1 MMKKTIFGKFLAI
14 AMLFAGFSLT
24 SCDEKDNAIIDGKV
38 YVKPEMQLVDGG
50 VVIKATTISDINR
63 MLARIRKEMYQAT
76 LDGESFTIDIQS
88 AELNSTVGDNT
99 LNIDTSKD
107 GDIIINLPSNIITE
121 APLIIEKLG
130 VADDATAGPSDNK
143 VEINFPSN
151 SSNLDLGIN
160 LPTSTV
166 TLKGGTFNNVAAT
179 TGWNTLVIEKDV
191 TVNWLKINGGNAVV
205 KDGGKVLGAL
215 TDNYFEVKKEGICI
229 NELWKNEVPTTKP
242 TDEDFFYVNKAK
254 ILKREDGD
262 RVYFNVW
269 QYPEDPKNEVEIVIA
284 DGARAET
291 HVNAST
297 PNYRPTITILGE
309 GDAKLIGSGYK
320 DGEGKIH
327 PDNWYIPLSG
337 IKTMTGVTA
346 DATHCLVF
354 NDETKKYEYLEI
366 DEEYSTEI
374 HTPQNAK
381 DCKFYATQRITAEGK
396 GMLNNCALTAM
407 QIDDINPN
415 CENTTFKG
423 EVISFTNRYVS
434 GNSATVK
441 NCKFEALDKEDQAQV
456 TFPYQT
462 KDRSSFNFGFDTCE
476 FGKGFKF
483 YTSYEGREPW
493 LDKDGKPVTKAYYWW
508 VLNDDGSV
516 KTDPYTEKR
525 SVDEKDI
532 PAANKA
538 NGKTNGSGW
547 WDDTIGEW
555 GGWVYSNGYWLS
567 EDPNGLTEDAYY
579 KDYKG
584 YLTLKN
590 STLDGKAITSKTDMI
605 GSVGY
610 GRNEKGEQATKTYY
624 VIDGTTYE
632 ALYSYNDKKFI
643 LVETE

>member
-1 MMKKTIFGKFLAI
+1 MKKTIFGNFLAI

-179 TGWNTLVIEKDV
+179 TAWNTLIIEKGV
-191 TVNWLKINGGNAVV
+191 TVNWLKINDGNAVV

-215 TDNYFEVKKEGICI
+215 MDNNFDVQKEGIRI
-229 NELWKNEVPTTKP
+229 DKLWKNEVPTTA
-242 TDEDFFYVNKAK
+242 TDEDYFYVNKAK

-262 RVYFNVW
+262 RVYINVW
-269 QYPEDPKNEVEIVIA
+269 QYSEDPKNEVEIVIA

-291 HVNAST
+291 HVYAST
-297 PNYRPTITILGE
+297 ANYRPAVNIIGE
-309 GDAKLIGSGYK
+309 GDAKLIGRGYK
-320 DGEGKIH
+320 NEEGKIY
-327 PDNWYIPLSG
+327 PNNWDFALSG

-354 NDETKKYEYLEI
+354 NDETEEFEELEI
-366 DEEYSTEI
+366 DEEYSTYLY
-374 HTPQNAK
+374 TPQNAK
-381 DCKFYATQRITAEGK
+381 DCKFYATWSITAE

-407 QIDDINPN
+407 HINNINPN

-423 EVISFTNRYVS
+423 KNISFTNRYVS

-441 NCKFEALDKEDQAQV
+441 NCKFEALDKENSAQV
-456 TFPYQT
+456 AFPYQT

-483 YTSYEGREPW
+483 STSYEGKEPW
-493 LDKDGKPVTKAYYWW
+493 LDKDGKPVTKGYYWYE
-508 VLNDDGSV
+508 LEEDGETIKNFIQHKSISLDDV
-516 KTDPYTEKR
+516 
-525 SVDEKDI
+525 

-538 NGKTNGSGW
+538 NGNKEY
-547 WDDTIGEW
+547 EW
-555 GGWVYSNGYWLS
+555 GYGYWDNEQQTMVYSNGYWID
-567 EDPNGLTEDAYY
+567 EDPNGLMLPTYY

-584 YLTLKN
+584 YLTLTN
-590 STLDGKAITSKTDMI
+590 TTLDGKAITSKTDMI
-605 GSVGY
+605 GSVSQGED
-610 GRNEKGEQATKTYY
+610 EKGEQATKTYY

-632 ALYSYNDKKFI
+632 ALYSSNDKKFI
-643 LVETE
+643 LVEAE

>member
-179 TGWNTLVIEKDV
+179 TAWNTLIIEKGV
-191 TVNWLKINGGNAVV
+191 TVNWLKINDGNAVV

-215 TDNYFEVKKEGICI
+215 MDNNFDVQKEGIRI
-229 NELWKNEVPTTKP
+229 DKLWKNEVPTTA
-242 TDEDFFYVNKAK
+242 TDEDYFYVNKAK

-262 RVYFNVW
+262 RVYINVW
-269 QYPEDPKNEVEIVIA
+269 QYSEDPKNEVEIVIA

-291 HVNAST
+291 HVYAST
-297 PNYRPTITILGE
+297 ANYRPAVNIIGE
-309 GDAKLIGSGYK
+309 GDAKLIGRGYK
-320 DGEGKIH
+320 NEEGKIY
-327 PDNWYIPLSG
+327 PNNWDFALSG

-354 NDETKKYEYLEI
+354 NDETKEYEELEV
-366 DEEYSTEI
+366 DEEYNTYLYA
-374 HTPQNAK
+374 PQNSK
-381 DCKFYATQRITAEGK
+381 DCKFYATLSISAD
-396 GMLNNCALTAM
+396 GMLNNCSLAAERIT
-407 QIDDINPN
+407 DINPN
-415 CENTTFKG
+415 SENSIFKG
-423 EVISFTNRYVS
+423 TSISFTNRYVS

-441 NCKFEALDKEDQAQV
+441 NCKFETSEKEANASIA
-456 TFPYQT
+456 FPYQT

-476 FGKGFKF
+476 FGKGFRF
-483 YTSYEGREPW
+483 YTRYEGSKPW
-493 LDKDGKPVTKAYYWW
+493 LDKDGKPVTKAYYWYE
-508 VLNDDGSV
+508 LDEDGSIKEYTYQRSTSLDDV
-516 KTDPYTEKR
+516 PAKNKENYEAGSTD
-525 SVDEKDI
+525 
-532 PAANKA
+532 
-538 NGKTNGSGW
+538 
-547 WDDTIGEW
+547 W
-555 GGWVYSNGYWLS
+555 GSNGYWIW

-584 YLTLKN
+584 YLTLTN

-605 GSVGY
+605 GAVNQ
-610 GRNEKGEQATKTYY
+610 GRDEKGEQATKTYY

-643 LVETE
+643 LVEAE

>member
-179 TGWNTLVIEKDV
+179 TAWNTLVIEKGV

-215 TDNYFEVKKEGICI
+215 MDNNFDVQKEGIRVD
-229 NELWKNEVPTTKP
+229 NVWKNELPTAEP
-242 TDEDFFYVNKAK
+242 TDEDYFYVNKAK
-254 ILKREDGD
+254 ILKREDGN
-262 RVYFNVW
+262 RVSFNVQ
-269 QYPEDPKNEVEIVIA
+269 QYSEDPKNEVEIVIA

-291 HVNAST
+291 YAWAST
-297 PNYRPTITILGE
+297 VNYCPTITILGE
-309 GDAKLIGSGYK
+309 GDAKLIRSGHK
-320 DGEGKIH
+320 DGEGKIY
-327 PDNWYIPLSG
+327 PNNPYIPLSG

-354 NDETKKYEYLEI
+354 NDETEEFEELEI
-366 DEEYSTEI
+366 DEEYETYLY
-374 HTPQNAK
+374 TPQNAK
-381 DCKFYATQRITAEGK
+381 DCKFYATQRITAEG
-396 GMLNNCALTAM
+396 MLNNCALTAM
-407 QIDDINPN
+407 HINNINPN

-423 EVISFTNRYVS
+423 KNISFTNRYVS

-441 NCKFEALDKEDQAQV
+441 NCKFEALDKENSAQV
-456 TFPYQT
+456 AFPYQT

-483 YTSYEGREPW
+483 STSYEGKEPW
-493 LDKDGKPVTKAYYWW
+493 LDKDGKPVTKAYYWYE
-508 VLNDDGSV
+508 LDEDGETIKNFIQHKSISLDDV
-516 KTDPYTEKR
+516 
-525 SVDEKDI
+525 

-538 NGKTNGSGW
+538 NGNKEY
-547 WDDTIGEW
+547 EW
-555 GGWVYSNGYWLS
+555 GYGYWDNEQQTMVYSNGYWIDENS
-567 EDPNGLTEDAYY
+567 NGLMLPTYY

-584 YLTLKN
+584 YLTLTN
-590 STLDGKAITSKTDMI
+590 TTLDGKAITSKTDMI
-605 GSVGY
+605 GSVSQGE
-610 GRNEKGEQATKTYY
+610 NEKGEQATKTYY

-632 ALYSYNDKKFI
+632 ALYSSNDKKWI